1 MARLQKKRERDTN
14 GAGSIAK
21 LKDGR
26 FQYWY
31 YDPVTGKRRGKILM
45 LPDETGREV
54 PVTNKTDAEK
64 SAKELRER
72 ITQLDSIK
80 DTETAQRKLAE
91 SRKLIAGMSIEISE
105 IWQKFLGSP
114 SRKERISDGRLRTMK
129 MVFDKFAA
137 WCKAKGLS
145 SAADVTGEV
154 IIGFIREATKGLSS
168 RSQWEYRLD
177 LKTIFRDT
185 YKQLGMTENPAAE
198 IKGEKVNST
207 RREALTM
214 EQVGKLFAG
223 FDNGFVHEVTQKHK
237 GNNGEVKEYKYTA
250 TYRPKFSEELRLVL
264 MFALFSG
271 ARCKDAVLMKW
282 SNIDMTNGVISY
294 VPAKTSGTSGK
305 RVQIPIVND
314 MFHNALW
321 LAESWKNGNAE
332 GEDYICPN
340 VAHWYAANPTGVT
353 ATIGRC
359 IEYAIG
365 EDITATN
372 ADGRARKANK
382 YGIHSLRHT
391 FVSECW
397 NSGIRLEAIADLAG
411 HQNPMIT
418 ETYLHKDMEV
428 QRAELSKASFIGQG
442 ITTEEVK
449 SNVRQVVA
457 DFLRTATE
465 SEVTELAKAIE
476 EIKGR
481 RNQIEQENEG

>member
-1 MARLQKKRERDTN
+1 MARQQKKRERDTN

-31 YDPVTGKRRGKILM
+31 YDPATGKRRGKILT

-64 SAKELRER
+64 SAKVLRER

-91 SRKLIAGMSIEISE
+91 SRKLIAGMTIGVAD
-105 IWQKFLGSP
+105 IWSKYLESP
-114 SRKERISDGRLRTMK
+114 SRKENISEGRLKTMK
-129 MVFDKFAA
+129 MVFDKFVE
-137 WCKAKGLS
+137 WCKAKGLD
-145 SAADVTGEV
+145 SAADVTGV
-154 IIGFIREATKGLSS
+154 AIIGFIREATKELSS

-185 YKQLGMTENPAAE
+185 YKQLGMAENPAAE
-198 IKGEKVNST
+198 IKGEKVKST

-223 FDNGFVHEVTQKHK
+223 FDNGFQHEITQEHVI
-237 GNNGEVKEYKYTA
+237 NGEKKKSTYQA
-250 TYRPKFSEELRLVL
+250 TYKPQFPEELRLVL

-282 SNIDMTNGVISY
+282 SNIDMSRGVISY
-294 VPAKTSGTSGK
+294 TPAKTSGTSGK
-305 RVQIPIVND
+305 HVQIPIVND
-314 MFHNALW
+314 VFHNAIW
-321 LAESWKNGNAE
+321 QAESWKDGNGD
-332 GEDYICPN
+332 GEDYVCPN
-340 VAHWYAANPTGVT
+340 VAHWYLRNPTGVT
-353 ATIGRC
+353 ASIGKC

-365 EDITATN
+365 EDITST
-372 ADGRARKANK
+372 DTMGRARKANK

-428 QRAELSKASFIGQG
+428 QRAELSKASFIGQS
-442 ITTEEVK
+442 IPVEEVK
-449 SNVRQVVA
+449 SNARQLVTA
-457 DFLRTATE
+457 FLCTATE
-465 SEVTELAKAIE
+465 AEVTELAKAIE

-481 RNQIEQENEG
+481 RNQIEQGNEG